1 MSNYRRQDILQNVKL
16 NYFIHPSGLKRNQGC
31 FQHIKC
37 VVTPDSLKRRGV
49 SFQAC
54 NATQNT
60 ILSLIRIIV
69 CWGVRRKLLRG
80 LSMLLAYKQ
89 VEEQA
94 DLRYMNIL
102 FIWEKLLSNKINMIL
117 WSDTAKCSSV
127 LSFAVGVTI
136 NTVCNSL
143 FFQHHP

>member
-16 NYFIHPSGLKRNQGC
+16 FHPSFWTKKKPGLFSAHKMCCNTWQ
-31 FQHIKC
+31 FEEK
-37 VVTPDSLKRRGV
+37 GV

-54 NATQNT
+54 NAAQNA

-94 DLRYMNIL
+94 DLKYMNIL

-127 LSFAVGVTI
+127 PSFAVGVTI